1 MTPHRDTLVALS
13 RLKSGEAELSP
24 EQYFE
29 LLEAVEQAVQALL
42 LAPSGAEPVA
52 TGLWYNH
59 ERAPALA
66 RLADALVAPQ
76 EQADAS
82 ETLAQQQLSDREVLQ
97 ELHQALLKSS
107 R

>member
-1 MTPHRDTLVALS
+1 MTPHRETLVALS
-13 RLKSGEAELSP
+13 RLKSGETELGA

-29 LLEAVEQAVQALL
+29 LLEAVEQAVHALV
-42 LAPSGAEPVA
+42 LAPTGSNPVA

-66 RLADALVAPQ
+66 RLAEALAP
-76 EQADAS
+76 EQYGAAAEAPAD
-82 ETLAQQQLSDREVLQ
+82 QQLSDREVLL
-97 ELHQALLKSS
+97 ELHAALLKKS

>member
-1 MTPHRDTLVALS
+1 MSPHRDTLVALS

-29 LLEAVEQAVQALL
+29 LLEAVEQAVHALP
-42 LAPSGAEPVA
+42 LAPSGSDPVA

-66 RLADALVAPQ
+66 RLADALAPQ
-76 EQADAS
+76 ESRASDAPAD
-82 ETLAQQQLSDREVLQ
+82 EQPSDHQVLL
-97 ELHQALLKSS
+97 ELHAALLKST